1 VEAVRLSRRALVV
14 GFERLSSRV
23 IADGSANRSGAAA
36 EASPSVKPSAFAP
49 LYAAVFERPWLVW
62 GSAVLVATL
71 NVFLFAFDRPWTA
84 SDGLRN
90 WGDWVLTGVGLVRR
104 PDLLPPWLYSGS
116 LLNIGVIVGG
126 AIAALLSREFAIRV
140 PARAEL
146 AKGGAGGIL
155 MGVGAVVAFGCNIG
169 GFFSATSALSLSGL
183 GMMLGLGAGAFI
195 GLHYLIWE
203 VAHRPQWS
211 RGGGRIYFQA
221 EGPSAA
227 SHAWA
232 GAIGVGLVAAAL
244 VLYARA
250 GYAPQG
256 VFLLFGVAFGVVFQ
270 RSRFCLVRAFREPF
284 MTGDAEHTRAAAL
297 ALVVSTL
304 GFAIL
309 KFADLKDR
317 AEWVFPA
324 AGLGS
329 LAGGLAFGVGMTVAG
344 GCGAGSLWRA
354 GEGQVKL
361 WATVACFAL
370 GASLARLIAAQTGL
384 LQKLGASI
392 FLPAWLG
399 WGGAIALIVAIALAW
414 AMLSTWNEETHR
426 FSVV

>member
-1 VEAVRLSRRALVV
+1 
-14 GFERLSSRV
+14 V
-23 IADGSANRSGAAA
+23 IDGSPSA
-36 EASPSVKPSAFAP
+36 SVKPSSLAP
-49 LYAAVFERPWLVW
+49 LYAAVFGHPWLVW

-90 WGDWVLTGVGLVRR
+90 WGDWVLTGVGLVGR

-116 LLNIGVIVGG
+116 LLNIGVVVGG
-126 AIAALLSREFAIRV
+126 TIAALLSREFAIRV

-146 AKGGAGGIL
+146 AKGSAGGLL
-155 MGVGAVVAFGCNIG
+155 MGVGAVLAFGCNIG

-195 GLHYLIWE
+195 GIRYLIWE

-211 RGGGRIYFQA
+211 RGGGRIYLQA
-221 EGPSAA
+221 AGPAA
-227 SHAWA
+227 VGHAWA
-232 GAIGVGLVAAAL
+232 GALVAALVAAAL
-244 VLYARA
+244 VLYTRA
-250 GYAPQG
+250 GYGPQG
-256 VFLLFGVAFGVVFQ
+256 VFLLFGAAFGVVFQ
-270 RSRFCLVRAFREPF
+270 RSRFCLVSAFREPF

-297 ALVVSTL
+297 ALVVATL

-309 KFADLKDR
+309 KFTVLKDKSD
-317 AEWVFPA
+317 WVFPA
-324 AGLGS
+324 AGFGS
-329 LAGGLAFGVGMTVAG
+329 LAGGLAFGVGMTLAG

-361 WATVACFAL
+361 WATVACFAV
-370 GASLARLIAAQTGL
+370 GVSLARLIAVQTGL
-384 LQKLGASI
+384 LQKLGAAI

-399 WGGAIALIVAIALAW
+399 WGGAIVLIVAIALAW
-414 AMLSTWNEETHR
+414 AMLSTWNEETHT